1 MNKVKQTKE
10 EVNPKKQSLKRL
22 KELVKEEY
30 VISVKI
36 INNK

>member
-10 EVNPKKQSLKRL
+10 EVSPKKQILKRL

>member
-10 EVNPKKQSLKRL
+10 EVSPKKQGLKRL